1 MKILVITK
9 RQYMGKDLLD
19 DRFGR
24 FRELPL
30 ELAKLG
36 HEVIGISLSYR
47 PRREGL
53 FEDFSHNS
61 DTYVSWYSLNLGR
74 LIIPGL
80 INYLLQSNSLVSK
93 FKPDFIWACS
103 DSFHAIIGLWLT
115 HRMKAKGIVDLYDN
129 FESFG
134 ATRLPWVKPLFK
146 RAVREADGVTCVSK
160 TLAKLIFQN
169 YQPKGSTIVLENG
182 ARTDLFYPQERT
194 ASRKQLRLPEKV
206 KIIGAAG
213 GLYHNRGIRTFFRAF
228 ELLANEQKNVHLVIA
243 GPRERRSQ
251 IPTGPQVHD
260 LGILPLEKVPILLN
274 AVDLAV
280 IYNRDSLFGRYCF
293 PQKAY
298 EIIACRTPLV
308 AAAVGAMNNLLA
320 RFPECLFEPDS
331 SQSCARAMRSQLMKP
346 IVLDFDIPSWADLA
360 KQLEAFFEKIAA

>member
-1 MKILVITK
+1 
-9 RQYMGKDLLD
+9 MGKDLLD

-160 TLAKLIFQN
+160 ALAKLIFQN
-169 YQPKGSTIVLENG
+169 YQPKGSTLVLENG

-213 GLYHNRGIRTFFRAF
+213 GLYRNRGIRTFFRAF
-228 ELLANEQKNVHLVIA
+228 ELLANEQKNVI
-243 GPRERRSQ
+243 
-251 IPTGPQVHD
+251 
-260 LGILPLEKVPILLN
+260 
-274 AVDLAV
+274 
-280 IYNRDSLFGRYCF
+280 
-293 PQKAY
+293 
-298 EIIACRTPLV
+298 
-308 AAAVGAMNNLLA
+308 
-320 RFPECLFEPDS
+320 
-331 SQSCARAMRSQLMKP
+331 
-346 IVLDFDIPSWADLA
+346 
-360 KQLEAFFEKIAA
+360 